1 MLDKHNI
8 AVVDDHTLFRK
19 GLISLINVFPNFEV
33 ILEASNGKDF
43 IERLNPEQLPEI
55 VLMDISMPEMD
66 GYATCEWLKSHY
78 PAIKVLALS
87 TMDAETAIIKMIRS
101 GAKGYIVKDADLSEL
116 KLAFSELL
124 SIGFF
129 YNELVSR
136 KVIHSISRIVED
148 NDAVTALQKLSDNE
162 LTFLRL
168 SCSEKTYQ
176 EIANEMFK
184 SEKTIDGYRA
194 ELFKKLNVSSRV
206 GMVMY
211 AIKNGIVQL

>member
-1 MLDKHNI
+1 MPDKHQI
-8 AVVDDHTLFRK
+8 AVVDDHNLFRQ
-19 GLISLINVFPNFEV
+19 GLISLINHFPQYEV
-33 ILEASNGKDF
+33 MLEASNGKAF
-43 IERLNPEQLPEI
+43 ISQLDPNHLPEI

-66 GYATCEWLKSHY
+66 GYATCEWLKKNY
-78 PAIKVLALS
+78 PEIKVLALS

-101 GAKGYIVKDADLSEL
+101 GAKGYIVKDADLAEL

-124 SIGFF
+124 TVGFF

-136 KVIHSISRIVED
+136 KVIHSINRIVDE
-148 NDAVTALQKLSDNE
+148 NDQINTLQKLSENE

-176 EIANEMFK
+176 EIAAEMFK

-194 ELFKKLNVSSRV
+194 ELFKKLNVTSRV
-206 GMVMY
+206 GMVMF

>member
-1 MLDKHNI
+1 MHDKYNI

-19 GLISLINVFPNFEV
+19 GLISLINVFPNFDV

-43 IERLNPEQLPEI
+43 IQRLNPEQLPEI

-78 PAIKVLALS
+78 PSIKVLALS

-136 KVIHSISRIVED
+136 KVIHSISKIVED

-162 LTFLRL
+162 LNFLRL

>member
-1 MLDKHNI
+1 MSDQHQI

-19 GLISLINVFPNFEV
+19 GLISLINVFPQYKV
-33 ILEASNGKDF
+33 TLEASNGKDF
-43 IERLNPEQLPEI
+43 INQLKTSSLPEI

-66 GYATCEWLKSHY
+66 GYATCEWLKINH
-78 PAIKVLALS
+78 PQIKVLALS
-87 TMDAETAIIKMIRS
+87 TMDAETAIIKMIRC
-101 GAKGYIVKDADLSEL
+101 GAKGYIVKDADLTEL

-124 SIGFF
+124 SVGFF
-129 YNELVSR
+129 YNEQVSR
-136 KVIHSISRIVED
+136 KVINSINRIVDE
-148 NDAVTALQKLSDNE
+148 NDQMNAVSKLTENE

-176 EIANEMFK
+176 EIAAEMFK
-184 SEKTIDGYRA
+184 SEKTIDGYRGD
-194 ELFKKLNVSSRV
+194 LFKKLNVTSRV

>member
-19 GLISLINVFPNFEV
+19 GLISLINVFPNFDV

-43 IERLNPEQLPEI
+43 IQQLNPEQLPEI

>member
-43 IERLNPEQLPEI
+43 IQRLNPEELPEI

-136 KVIHSISRIVED
+136 KVIHSINRIVED
-148 NDAVTALQKLSDNE
+148 NDAVTTLQKLSDNE
-162 LTFLRL
+162 LNFLRL

-211 AIKNGIVQL
+211 AIKNGIVLL

>member
-1 MLDKHNI
+1 MHDKHNI

-19 GLISLINVFPNFEV
+19 GLISLINVFPNFDV

-43 IERLNPEQLPEI
+43 IQRLNPEQLPEI

-78 PAIKVLALS
+78 PSIKVLALS

-136 KVIHSISRIVED
+136 KVIHSISKIVED

-162 LTFLRL
+162 LNFLRL

>member
-19 GLISLINVFPNFEV
+19 GLISLINVFPNFDV

-43 IERLNPEQLPEI
+43 IQRLNPEELPEI

-136 KVIHSISRIVED
+136 KVIHSISKIVED

-162 LTFLRL
+162 LNFLRL

>member
-162 LTFLRL
+162 LNFLRL

>member
-1 MLDKHNI
+1 MHDKHNI

-19 GLISLINVFPNFEV
+19 GLISLINVFPNFDV

-43 IERLNPEQLPEI
+43 IQRLNPEQLPEI

-136 KVIHSISRIVED
+136 KVIHSISKIVED

-162 LTFLRL
+162 LNFLRL

>member
-1 MLDKHNI
+1 MPDIHNI

-33 ILEASNGKDF
+33 IVEASNGKDF
-43 IERLNPEQLPEI
+43 IQKLDPNNLPEI

-136 KVIHSISRIVED
+136 KVIHSINKIVED
-148 NDAVTALQKLSDNE
+148 NDEVAALQKLTDNE
-162 LTFLRL
+162 MTFLRL

-194 ELFKKLNVSSRV
+194 ELFKKLHVSSRV

>member
-1 MLDKHNI
+1 MPDKHNI

-19 GLISLINVFPNFEV
+19 GLISLINVFPNFDV

-43 IERLNPEQLPEI
+43 IQRLNPEQLPEI

-136 KVIHSISRIVED
+136 KVIHSIGRIVEN
-148 NDAVTALQKLSDNE
+148 NDAISALQKLSDNE

-168 SCSEKTYQ
+168 SCSEKTYH

>member
-1 MLDKHNI
+1 MHDKHNI

-19 GLISLINVFPNFEV
+19 GLISLINVFPTFEV

-43 IERLNPEQLPEI
+43 IQRLNPEQLPEI

-78 PAIKVLALS
+78 PSIKVLALS

>member
-19 GLISLINVFPNFEV
+19 GLISLINVFPTFEV

-43 IERLNPEQLPEI
+43 IQRLNPEQLPEI

-78 PAIKVLALS
+78 PSIKVLALS

>member
-1 MLDKHNI
+1 MSDQHQI

-19 GLISLINVFPNFEV
+19 GLISLINVFPQYKV
-33 ILEASNGKDF
+33 TLEASNGKDF
-43 IERLNPEQLPEI
+43 INQLQTSSLPEI

-66 GYATCEWLKSHY
+66 GYATCEWLKINH
-78 PAIKVLALS
+78 PQVKVLALS
-87 TMDAETAIIKMIRS
+87 TMDAETAIIKMIRC
-101 GAKGYIVKDADLSEL
+101 GAKGYIVKDADLTEL

-124 SIGFF
+124 TVGFF
-129 YNELVSR
+129 YNEQVSR
-136 KVIHSISRIVED
+136 KVIHSINRIVDE
-148 NDAVTALQKLSDNE
+148 NDQMNAVSKLTENE

-176 EIANEMFK
+176 EIAAEMFK
-184 SEKTIDGYRA
+184 SEKTIDGYRGD
-194 ELFKKLNVSSRV
+194 LFKKLNVSSRV

>member
-43 IERLNPEQLPEI
+43 IQRLNPAELPEI

-168 SCSEKTYQ
+168 SCSEKSYQ

>member
-1 MLDKHNI
+1 MHDKHNI

-19 GLISLINVFPNFEV
+19 GLISLINVFPNFDV

-43 IERLNPEQLPEI
+43 IQRLNPEQLPEI

-78 PAIKVLALS
+78 PEIKVLALS

-116 KLAFSELL
+116 KLAFSELMT
-124 SIGFF
+124 IGFF

-162 LTFLRL
+162 LNFLRL

-211 AIKNGIVQL
+211 AIKNGFVQL

>member
-33 ILEASNGKDF
+33 ILEASSGKDF

>member
-1 MLDKHNI
+1 MPDKHQI
-8 AVVDDHTLFRK
+8 AGVDDHNLFRQ
-19 GLISLINVFPNFEV
+19 GLISLINHFPQYEV
-33 ILEASNGKDF
+33 MLEASNGKDF
-43 IERLNPEQLPEI
+43 ISQLDPNHLPEV

-66 GYATCEWLKSHY
+66 GYATCEWLKKNY
-78 PAIKVLALS
+78 PEIKVLALS

-101 GAKGYIVKDADLSEL
+101 GAKGYIVKDADLAEL

-124 SIGFF
+124 TVGFF

-136 KVIHSISRIVED
+136 KVIHSINRIVDE
-148 NDAVTALQKLSDNE
+148 NDQINTLQKLSENE

-176 EIANEMFK
+176 EIAAEMFK

-194 ELFKKLNVSSRV
+194 ELFKKLNVTSRV
-206 GMVMY
+206 GMVMF

>member
-136 KVIHSISRIVED
+136 KVINSISRIVED

-162 LTFLRL
+162 LNFLRL

>member
-1 MLDKHNI
+1 MHDKHNI

-19 GLISLINVFPNFEV
+19 GLISLINVFPNFDV

-43 IERLNPEQLPEI
+43 IQRLNPEQLPEI

-78 PAIKVLALS
+78 PSIKVLALS

-162 LTFLRL
+162 LNFLRL

>member
-1 MLDKHNI
+1 MPDIHPI

-33 ILEASNGKDF
+33 MLEASNGKDF
-43 IERLNPEQLPEI
+43 IDQLDPNNLPEI

-66 GYATCEWLKSHY
+66 GYATCEWLKINY
-78 PAIKVLALS
+78 PNIKVLALS

-124 SIGFF
+124 TIGFF

-136 KVIHSISRIVED
+136 KVIHSINKIVED
-148 NDAVTALQKLSDNE
+148 NDEVASLQKLSENE

-168 SCSEKTYQ
+168 SCSEKTYH

-194 ELFKKLNVSSRV
+194 ELFRKLNVSSRV

>member
-1 MLDKHNI
+1 MHDKHNI

-19 GLISLINVFPNFEV
+19 GLISLINVFPTFEV

-43 IERLNPEQLPEI
+43 IQRLNPEQLPEI

-78 PAIKVLALS
+78 PSIKVLALS

-136 KVIHSISRIVED
+136 KVIHSISRIVGV

-162 LTFLRL
+162 LNFLRL

-211 AIKNGIVQL
+211 AIKNGFVQL

>member
-1 MLDKHNI
+1 MHDKHNI

-19 GLISLINVFPNFEV
+19 GLISLINVFPTFEV

-43 IERLNPEQLPEI
+43 IQRLNPEQLPEI

-78 PAIKVLALS
+78 PEIKVLALS

-162 LTFLRL
+162 LNFLRL

-211 AIKNGIVQL
+211 AIKNGFVQL

>member
-1 MLDKHNI
+1 MPDIHKI

-43 IERLNPEQLPEI
+43 IQKLDPLQLPEI

-78 PAIKVLALS
+78 PALKVLALS

-101 GAKGYIVKDADLSEL
+101 GAKGYIVKDADLTEL

-136 KVIHSISRIVED
+136 KVIHSINKIVGD
-148 NDAVTALQKLSDNE
+148 NDEVAALQKLSDNE

-168 SCSEKTYQ
+168 SCSEKTYH

-194 ELFKKLNVSSRV
+194 ELFKKLHVSSRV

>member
-19 GLISLINVFPNFEV
+19 GLISLINVFPNFDV

-43 IERLNPEQLPEI
+43 IQQLNPEQLPEI

-78 PAIKVLALS
+78 PTIKVLALS

>member
-1 MLDKHNI
+1 MHDKHNI

-19 GLISLINVFPNFEV
+19 GLISLINVFPNFDV

-43 IERLNPEQLPEI
+43 IQRLNPEQLPEI

-162 LTFLRL
+162 LNFLRL

>member
-1 MLDKHNI
+1 MPDKHNI

-19 GLISLINVFPNFEV
+19 GLISLINVFPNFDV

-43 IERLNPEQLPEI
+43 IQRLNPEQLPEI

-78 PAIKVLALS
+78 PSIKVLALS

-162 LTFLRL
+162 LNFLRL

>member
-1 MLDKHNI
+1 MPDIHPI

-33 ILEASNGKDF
+33 MLEASNGKDF
-43 IERLNPEQLPEI
+43 IGQLDPNNLPEI

-66 GYATCEWLKSHY
+66 GYATCEWLKINY
-78 PAIKVLALS
+78 PNIKVLALS

-124 SIGFF
+124 TIGFF

-136 KVIHSISRIVED
+136 KVIHSINKIVEG
-148 NDAVTALQKLSDNE
+148 NDEVASLQKLSENE

-168 SCSEKTYQ
+168 SCSEKTYH

-194 ELFKKLNVSSRV
+194 ELFRKLNVSSRV

>member
-19 GLISLINVFPNFEV
+19 GLISLINVFPNFDV

-43 IERLNPEQLPEI
+43 IQQLNPEQLPEI

-66 GYATCEWLKSHY
+66 GYATCEWLKSYY
-78 PAIKVLALS
+78 PSIKVLALS

-148 NDAVTALQKLSDNE
+148 NDAVTAIQKLSDNE

>member
-136 KVIHSISRIVED
+136 KVFNSISRIVED

-162 LTFLRL
+162 LNFLRL

>member
-1 MLDKHNI
+1 MHDKHNI

-19 GLISLINVFPNFEV
+19 GLISLINVFPNFDV

-43 IERLNPEQLPEI
+43 IQRLNPEQLPEI

-78 PAIKVLALS
+78 PSIKVLALS

-136 KVIHSISRIVED
+136 KVIHSINRIVED

-162 LTFLRL
+162 LNFLRL

-211 AIKNGIVQL
+211 AIKNGFVQL

>member
-1 MLDKHNI
+1 
-8 AVVDDHTLFRK
+8 
-19 GLISLINVFPNFEV
+19 
-33 ILEASNGKDF
+33 
-43 IERLNPEQLPEI
+43 
-55 VLMDISMPEMD
+55 MDISMPEMD

>member
-1 MLDKHNI
+1 MPDIHPI

-33 ILEASNGKDF
+33 MLEASNGKDF
-43 IERLNPEQLPEI
+43 IDQLDPNNLPEI

-66 GYATCEWLKSHY
+66 GYATCEWLKINY
-78 PAIKVLALS
+78 PNIKVLALS

-124 SIGFF
+124 TIGFF
-129 YNELVSR
+129 YNELVST
-136 KVIHSISRIVED
+136 KVIHSINKIVEG
-148 NDAVTALQKLSDNE
+148 NDEVASLQKLSENE

-168 SCSEKTYQ
+168 SCSEKTYH

-194 ELFKKLNVSSRV
+194 ELFRKLNVSSRV

>member
-1 MLDKHNI
+1 MPDFHPI

-19 GLISLINVFPNFEV
+19 GLISLINVFPNFQV
-33 ILEASNGKDF
+33 MLEASNGKEF
-43 IERLNPEQLPEI
+43 IERIDPHNLPEI

-78 PAIKVLALS
+78 PKIKVLALS

-136 KVIHSISRIVED
+136 KVIHSINKIVED
-148 NDAVTALQKLSDNE
+148 NDEVAALQKLSENE
-162 LTFLRL
+162 LAFLRL
-168 SCSEKTYQ
+168 SCSEKTYA
-176 EIANEMFK
+176 EIATEMFK

>member
-19 GLISLINVFPNFEV
+19 GLISLINVFPNFDV

-43 IERLNPEQLPEI
+43 IQQLNPEQLPEI

-78 PAIKVLALS
+78 PSIKVLALS

-148 NDAVTALQKLSDNE
+148 NDAVTAIQKLSDNE

>member
-1 MLDKHNI
+1 
-8 AVVDDHTLFRK
+8 
-19 GLISLINVFPNFEV
+19 
-33 ILEASNGKDF
+33 
-43 IERLNPEQLPEI
+43 
-55 VLMDISMPEMD
+55 MD
-66 GYATCEWLKSHY
+66 GYATCEWLKGHY
-78 PAIKVLALS
+78 PEIKVLALS

-101 GAKGYIVKDADLSEL
+101 GAKGYIVKDADLAEL

-124 SIGFF
+124 SVGFF

-136 KVIHSISRIVED
+136 KVIHSLNRIVGE
-148 NDAVTALQKLSDNE
+148 NDQINTLQKLSENE

-176 EIANEMFK
+176 EIAAEMFK

-194 ELFKKLNVSSRV
+194 ELFKKLNVTSRV
-206 GMVMY
+206 GMVMF

>member
-19 GLISLINVFPNFEV
+19 GLISLINVFPNFDV

-43 IERLNPEQLPEI
+43 IQRLNPEQLPEI

-136 KVIHSISRIVED
+136 KVIHSISKIVED

-211 AIKNGIVQL
+211 AIKNGFVQL